1 MGQREEYAAK
11 TDEVVVLIQEY
22 GKYLR
27 QFDPFVQKQSLI
39 TIQNALSHGLA
50 DKSGYGEHRKGTL

>member
-1 MGQREEYAAK
+1 MGMREEYAEK
-11 TDEVVVLIQEY
+11 TAALVKDVQEY

-27 QFDPFVQKQSLI
+27 QFDPFVRKQSLL

-50 DKSGYGEHRKGTL
+50 DKSGYGEHRQGTL